1 MKKIV
6 ASLFFCLCICLL
18 NVSQSSTVLAQ
29 SNPLAAR
36 AIGDGQN
43 GVVIQWEI
51 QPQTRNLGY
60 NVYRLEKGRAV
71 LVNPQIIFG
80 TSLANAEKAKYFR
93 DNLYSIYDSQGS
105 LKSRYV
111 IEEIDLSGNTQ
122 KISIQTEY
130 SESVLPFIENQTIA
144 FDELSKDS
152 ENGEFAKEYP
162 VAPQDKLFAA
172 LNADLAQND
181 DTQRWVAAQPGAKIA
196 VKAEGLY
203 RVTRA
208 QLAATNFNVNAPVAN
223 WQLYADGVEQAIIVG
238 PNGDYIEF
246 YGRSIDNRY
255 TDTKF
260 YYLVVGTTPGRRMSF
275 NSRRLNNSQ
284 LVARSFL
291 NNFRYKIRD
300 FTSPYVGDISNGE
313 DENFFSKLIMGD
325 PSPPTNIVTN
335 IKGVD
340 TSSPQTTLTFKMHG
354 LSFTPHTIT
363 VKLNN
368 AVVGTITGA
377 GRTPLEKQFTVPT
390 SMLVEG
396 NNTFTFST
404 SSGSASTVS
413 QVLFDTVNIAYNRN
427 FTADSNR
434 LTFTTTYGRATRIQG
449 FTSSN
454 IRVFDISDPNGTALV
469 NARNEGN
476 GSVFIPANRPQML
489 FAVGDEGILQ
499 PSAAAI
505 TSNSPS
511 TILASAANKD
521 LVIISHGNFIA
532 AAEPLAAY
540 RRSQGLTVEVVNV
553 EDVYDESGFG
563 SVTPLS
569 IRSFL
574 QSVNPKYALLIG
586 DANYDQRNYQN
597 AEPSNFVPTRSFES
611 VYGEAVSDDLLV
623 DFNNDNIPDFPIGRL
638 PVKANAG
645 LQNIINKIQSFEA
658 TVSTALLQKGGLFIS
673 DSALDWDF
681 YGSNLKVRAELPAN
695 TPVKFIKRTDGD
707 SATVRQMII
716 NDINSGRFLVAYS
729 GHGQIGAWWASAVFS
744 RNDAA
749 LLTNTVYPLFL
760 PLNCLNGA
768 FADSFNESL
777 AEAMVESPHGAVAA
791 WSSSGLTYPDQQELM
806 AIRFFKTIGAGEFD
820 RIGDAVKIS
829 KGATTDPDV
838 RRSWILLGDPT
849 LKIR

>member
-18 NVSQSSTVLAQ
+18 NVSQASTVFAQ
-29 SNPLAAR
+29 KSSPLAAR

-51 QPQTRNLGY
+51 EPQASSLGY

-71 LVNPQIIFG
+71 LVNPQILFG
-80 TSLANAEKAKYFR
+80 TSLVNAEKAKYFR

-105 LKSRYV
+105 LNSRYV
-111 IEEIDLSGNTQ
+111 IEEIDLSWNTQ
-122 KISIQTEY
+122 KTSVQTEY
-130 SESVLPFIENQTIA
+130 AESVLPFIENQTIA

-162 VAPQDKLFAA
+162 VAPEGKLFAS

-181 DTQRWVAAQPGAKIA
+181 DTQKWVAAQPGAKIA

-203 RVTRA
+203 RVPRA

-246 YGRSIDNRY
+246 YGRAVDNRY

-260 YYLVVGTTPGRRMSF
+260 YYLVAGTTPGRRIGL

-284 LVARSFL
+284 VVAHSFL
-291 NNFRYKIRD
+291 NNFKYKIRD
-300 FTSPYVGDISNGE
+300 FTSPYVGDLSNGE
-313 DENFFSKLIMGD
+313 EENFFSRLIVGD
-325 PSPPTNIVTN
+325 PSPGTNIVTN

-340 TSSPQTTLTFKMHG
+340 TNSPQTTLTFKMHG
-354 LSFTPHTIT
+354 QSSTAHTIT

-377 GRTPLEKQFTVPT
+377 GRVPLEKQFTVPT

-404 SSGSASTVS
+404 SAGSS
-413 QVLFDTVNIAYNRN
+413 VLFDTLSVAYNRN

-434 LTFTTTYGRATRIQG
+434 LTFTTTYARATRIQG

-454 IRVFDISDPNGTALV
+454 VRVFDISDPNGTALV

-476 GSVFIPANRPQML
+476 GSIFIPANRPQML

-499 PSAAAI
+499 PNAGAV

-511 TILASAANKD
+511 TILTSAANKD

-574 QSVNPKYALLIG
+574 QSVKPKYALLIG

-597 AEPSNFVPTRSFES
+597 TQPSNFVPTRNFETLF
-611 VYGEAVSDDLLV
+611 GEAVSDDLLV

-638 PVKANAG
+638 PVKDNTG

-716 NDINSGRFLVAYS
+716 NDINNGRFLVAYS
-729 GHGQIGAWWASAVFS
+729 GHGQIGAWWATAAFS
-744 RNDAA
+744 RSDAA

-777 AEAMVESPHGAVAA
+777 AEAMVESQHGAVAA
-791 WSSSGLTYPDQQELM
+791 WSSSGLTFPDQQELM
-806 AIRFFKTIGAGEFD
+806 AIRFFKTIGGGEFD